1 MAVIKNNFYECESC
15 DKVYQYPKE
24 LNRHFNA
31 IHEYSKERHDC
42 NICWKKFDQE
52 TSIKTHLE
60 NDHQSCSCQNCYT
73 SFGCKNS
80 LGHYEC
86 GFCDQ
91 TFDEKNNLKS
101 HTETNHEGIKKF
113 TCQICQKVFENPG
126 KLKTHVKAVHEGIK
140 KHKCLLCD
148 NKTFTH
154 TSSLNLHIRKFHGGH
169 KCKYCESK
177 SFSSAQK
184 LKSHIKKSHKKA
196 FEEEESR
203 LKYNC
208 DACDEAYPSKKDLIF
223 HYDTQHEDLKRF
235 KCDFCLISFGKSTE
249 LKSHTK
255 VHKKDEEVEVKLEQV
270 E

>member
-1 MAVIKNNFYECESC
+1 MAVIKNNFYNCESC
-15 DKVYQYPKE
+15 DKAYQYPKE

-31 IHEYSKERHDC
+31 IHEDSKERHDC
-42 NICWKKFDQE
+42 NICWKKFDE
-52 TSIKTHLE
+52 ENSVKSHLE
-60 NDHQSCSCQNCYT
+60 EDHQSCSCQNCYT

-80 LGHYEC
+80 LGQYEC
-86 GFCDQ
+86 GFCDEN
-91 TFDEKNNLKS
+91 FDEKSNLKL
-101 HTETNHEGIKKF
+101 HTETHEGVKKF
-113 TCQICQKVFENPG
+113 GCKICG
-126 KLKTHVKAVHEGIK
+126 KIFSFSQYLKTHVQTVHEGIK
-140 KHKCLLCD
+140 KHKCKKCD
-148 NKTFTH
+148 KSFTQ

-169 KCKYCESK
+169 KCNFCEK
-177 SFSSAQK
+177 SLSTAKK
-184 LKSHIKKSHKKA
+184 LKFHVKKSHKKD

-235 KCDFCLISFGKSTE
+235 KCDSCGISFGKSTE

-255 VHKKDEEVEVKLEQV
+255 VHKDEEEVKKLEHNV